1 MKTNTISEAP
11 YCQIKHSWRKLQQ
24 LDQVLKEKYNVCL
37 NQAILL
43 CCLSQRCKNQGNI
56 AGETGL
62 TPTQTSR
69 VLSKLE
75 NKGLIERTIGADD
88 KRKMVFA
95 LTIKG
100 QKKLEEITPE
110 GVRFLAH

>member
-1 MKTNTISEAP
+1 MNNPEKAP
-11 YCQIKHSWRKLQQ
+11 YCEIKHSWRKLQQ
-24 LDQVLKEKYNVCL
+24 LDQRLKEQYDVCL

-62 TPTQTSR
+62 TATQTSR
-69 VLSKLE
+69 VISKLE
-75 NKGLIERTIGADD
+75 SKGLIERTIGEDD

-95 LTIKG
+95 LTTKG
-100 QKKLEEITPE
+100 QDKLKEITPE
-110 GVRFLAH
+110 GVRFLTM

>member
-1 MKTNTISEAP
+1 MKTNTIADPP

-24 LDQVLKEKYNVCL
+24 LDQRLKDHHDVCL

-56 AGETGL
+56 ADETGL

-75 NKGLIERTIGADD
+75 NKELIERTIGAED

-95 LTIKG
+95 LTTKG
-100 QKKLEEITPE
+100 QKKLEDITPE
-110 GVRFLAH
+110 GVNFLAQ